1 MKYTV
6 KFEWIFA
13 TLLLISLNI
22 ALYSFSGEDIRM
34 TIVMAMVSAFSASIG
49 YIFGKSTPDK

>member
-1 MKYTV
+1 MKYNV
-6 KFEWIFA
+6 KFEWVFA

-22 ALYSFSGEDIRM
+22 ALYAFTDADIKM

-49 YIFGKSTPDK
+49 YIFGKSVPDK